1 MHGSKPG
8 PKPYLSAAEE
18 EELAGHL
25 IDAANILAT
34 VKPEKKF

>member
-8 PKPYLSAAEE
+8 PKPHLSAAEE

-25 IDAANILAT
+25 INAANMDYGKT
-34 VKPEKKF
+34 WKF